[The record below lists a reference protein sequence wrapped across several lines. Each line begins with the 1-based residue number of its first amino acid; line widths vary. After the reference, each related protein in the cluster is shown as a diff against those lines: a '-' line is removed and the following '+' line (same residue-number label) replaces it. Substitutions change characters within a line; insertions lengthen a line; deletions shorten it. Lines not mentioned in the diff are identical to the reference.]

1 MKETLKDKD
10 LLHEIIIKKME
21 NSQVDNGARHY
32 PEDRLKAFIMGKD
45 QKWLKILISDTS
57 YLKY

>member
-1 MKETLKDKD
+1 
-10 LLHEIIIKKME
+10 ME

-32 PEDRLKAFIMGKD
+32 PEGFLKAFIMGKD
-45 QKWLKILISDTS
+45 QKWLKLLISDTS